1 METEK
6 ITLNMKEADWANI
19 KVLLD
24 MNAKEAEL
32 DPTDKTIC
40 KYIIIVKKEKVNE

>member
-6 ITLNMKEADWANI
+6 ITLKMKEADWANI

-32 DPTDKTIC
+32 DPMDKTI
-40 KYIIIVKKEKVNE
+40 YRYTLTIKKERPNE